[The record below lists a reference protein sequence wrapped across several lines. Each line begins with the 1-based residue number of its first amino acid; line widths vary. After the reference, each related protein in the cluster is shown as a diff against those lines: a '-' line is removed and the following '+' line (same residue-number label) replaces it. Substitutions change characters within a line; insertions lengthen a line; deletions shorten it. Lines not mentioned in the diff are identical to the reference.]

1 MEAFLKESLRT
12 IVTKHP
18 NDLSE
23 ITLVFNNRRPALFVK
38 HYLREILDGTYFL
51 PRTIVFD
58 DLVSELGDTE
68 LVPNEFLVFELYDIH
83 RRVNPADQRTL
94 EQFMPMA
101 DMMLA
106 DFSEIDRY
114 MVNVADLYGN
124 LHDLKEIG
132 EWQIEGRELTQFQKD
147 YLRFYKSI
155 YSYYT
160 ELRSLLESRG
170 QAYYGMA
177 YRRVAE
183 NIDSILDSYN
193 DGMFYFLGFNALS
206 KCEERII
213 KAYTRLGRA
222 KYIPDGDKYYFD
234 DTSQEAGFFLRK
246 HRELSSVEEYREHF
260 AKSKRTINIV
270 KAPDNVSQAKY
281 AGNLLRE
288 IVSDDGGIPVAETA
302 LVLGDEW
309 LITPILNSLPD
320 GIGQANITMGIPFT
334 QTDMHSL
341 ALTVLSLYA
350 DSRIDRQGRLLFYH
364 KDLTDLLGNR
374 YIDSLIGNEKVSS
387 LTKRYL
393 TDRNV
398 IYARL
403 SEIETMFAEL
413 QISMQSIRFL
423 FEANPSK
430 PFDILGV
437 VKRLAECL
445 ITEKHIADGSKEK
458 AASESLVQVIDYIK
472 TLKTSVE
479 ATNNRVIPIDD
490 TTTLKKIYLRI
501 AQRHSISFIG
511 KPMSGLQILGVLETR
526 CLDFRRVIL
535 LSANEGVIPSSRSNN
550 TLIPNS
556 LKRHFGM
563 PTYYE
568 RDAVYAYNF
577 YHLLQRAEEVYIV
590 SSNDGNKDSES
601 RFVLQVRAE
610 LAKRYADTVAINELT
625 VTTSNRCCDKA
636 LRNSVE
642 KNDDIMQR
650 LLTKCYS
657 PSSLNAYI
665 SCPMRF
671 YYEKV
676 LHIRQDDE
684 INDTLESSDLG
695 TVIHKCLEDIYKPF
709 EHGLVDKERL
719 AAEIDTVPLRI
730 ETLLEQCFTNG
741 RIHEGKTDLMRS
753 VAIAQVQH
761 FLKQEVAMLEQGHK
775 VEIVQLEELM
785 ETPVKFPL
793 DSNGDPV
800 EVQFNTKA
808 DRIDRIDGQL
818 RVVDYKSGRVKKED
832 VAVKT
837 LDPDKWRTLPE
848 KWFQVMFYAWY
859 YSRLHKITEPIVS
872 GLCPLQHLGGDFMS
886 ASVGDSQKLDSEILA
901 TFEQTLNN
909 ILTEILDKNTPFAP
923 RPDKHCDYCTIAQVC
938 PKTAEA
944 ILKNQQ
950 DNNSHKE

>member
-1 MEAFLKESLRT
+1 MEPFLKETLRR
-12 IVTKHP
+12 IVAEHP
-18 NDLSE
+18 EGLGDV
-23 ITLVFNNRRPALFVK
+23 TLVFNNRRPALFVK

-51 PRTIVFD
+51 PRTVVFD
-58 DLVSELGDTE
+58 DLVDELGNTE
-68 LVPNEFLVFELYDIH
+68 LVPNEFLIFELYDIH

-114 MVNVADLYGN
+114 MVDVADLYGN

-132 EWQIEGRELTQFQKD
+132 EWQIDGRELTQFQKD

-155 YSYYT
+155 YGYYT
-160 ELRSLLESRG
+160 ELRTLLESRG

-177 YRRVAE
+177 YRAVAE
-183 NIDSILDSYN
+183 RIDSILDTRD
-193 DGMFYFLGFNALS
+193 DGMLYFLGFNALS
-206 KCEERII
+206 KCEETII
-213 KAYTRLGRA
+213 KAYTRRGRA
-222 KYIPDGDKYYFD
+222 RFVPDGDKYYFD
-234 DTSQEAGFFLRK
+234 DASQEAGYFLRK
-246 HRELSSVEEYREHF
+246 HHELSAVEEFDEHF
-260 AKSKRTINIV
+260 AAMPREINIV

-281 AGNLLRE
+281 AGNLLRD
-288 IVSDDGGIPVAETA
+288 IVSGGTDITVGDTA
-302 LVLGDEW
+302 LVLGDEG
-309 LITPILNSLPD
+309 LITPVLNSLPD

-334 QTDMHSL
+334 QSDMHSL

-350 DSRIDRQGRLLFYH
+350 DSRADRQGRLLFYH

-374 YIDSLIGNEKVSS
+374 YIGSLTGWRKMAGD
-387 LTKRYL
+387 TKRYL

-398 IYARL
+398 IYAGQK
-403 SEIETMFAEL
+403 EIEAMFAEL
-413 QISMQSIRFL
+413 QTSMESISFL
-423 FEANPSK
+423 FGAEQSK
-430 PFDILGV
+430 PFEVLGV
-437 VKRLAECL
+437 VKQLASCL
-445 ITEKHIADGSKEK
+445 TREGHIAEGSKER
-458 AASESLVQVIDYIK
+458 AAAESLLQVVEYIE

-479 ATNNRVIPIDD
+479 AGGSRIIPIDN
-490 TTTLKKIYLRI
+490 TATLKKIYLRI

-526 CLDFRRVIL
+526 CLDFRRVVL

-590 SSNDGNKDSES
+590 SSNDGSKDQES
-601 RFVLQVRAE
+601 RFVLQLRAE
-610 LAKRYADTVAINELT
+610 LAKRYADTVTVNELT
-625 VTTSNRCCDKA
+625 VATSNRCCDKP
-636 LRNSVE
+636 LRNTVE
-642 KNDDIMQR
+642 KNADIMER
-650 LLTKCYS
+650 LRSKRYS
-657 PSSLNAYI
+657 PSSLNSYI

-671 YYEKV
+671 YYENL

-684 INDTLESSDLG
+684 ISDTLESSDLG

-709 EHGLVDKERL
+709 EHGVVERERL
-719 AAEIDTVPLRI
+719 ANEIDTVPARI

-753 VAIAQVQH
+753 VAISQVQH
-761 FLKQEVAMLEQGHK
+761 FLRRELEVLDQGHRI
-775 VEIVQLEELM
+775 EIVQLEEVM
-785 ETPVKFPL
+785 ETPVQFAL
-793 DSNGDPV
+793 DGSGEPV

-832 VAVKT
+832 VAVSV
-837 LDPDKWRTLPE
+837 LDPSLWQKLPE

-859 YSRLHKITEPIVS
+859 YARLHGVTEPVVS
-872 GLCPLQHLGGDFMS
+872 GLCPLQHLGGDFMP
-886 ASVGDSQKLDSEILA
+886 ATVGESPRLDGETLA
-901 TFEQTLNN
+901 LFEQTLNN
-909 ILTEILDKNTPFAP
+909 ILTEIMDEQTPFVAN
-923 RPDKHCDYCTIAQVC
+923 RNKYCDYCAIAPVC
-938 PKTAEA
+938 PKTGDAGSAEDA
-944 ILKNQQ
+944 APADGQ
-950 DNNSHKE
+950 